1 MQRFSTS
8 DCRII
13 TINHQICNAVRLV
26 TQTLCKRCCFWTR
39 HRKRVLQMNAN
50 GVLWGREVMRESGVF
65 ATLHNRVYDRHANVS
80 GCKDLFGSLG
90 VTESCE
96 PNIDISSPRWCGE
109 IVIQQSRLYTFSRYE
124 QHCHLFGVVFLGTWQ
139 ITLLWALVLVS
150 GLLKLFVTE
159 NSFHCG

>member
-1 MQRFSTS
+1 MLCVSSRKLCAKGAAFEHVTGRGCCKWMQMVYYGAEKWWEKVGSSQHYTTGF
-8 DCRII
+8 
-13 TINHQICNAVRLV
+13 TIDML
-26 TQTLCKRCCFWTR
+26 
-39 HRKRVLQMNAN
+39 
-50 GVLWGREVMRESGVF
+50 S
-65 ATLHNRVYDRHANVS
+65 NVS